1 MTPHRSHDVGTFVL
15 DRWFGPVG
23 RICRAS
29 GTRDRDVFR
38 RINLVLTEIYEMGRL
53 DLLRALRDQVLHPLE
68 LYNAFRQGQ
77 LDHLPTAEDLKP
89 FAAALET
96 WLPRLDVAK
105 STRARYEVELT
116 KLVAGRPKATVAD
129 LPKLLA
135 EHREHCQRVSQRRTF
150 NMARAAAQAFTR
162 DVLGRE
168 HRLWRA
174 VTAVGRLRESP
185 RKGNPL
191 SVARVQELAAQLGP
205 THGPVLWAL
214 CLSGMRSGEYYSQKW
229 EVVGD
234 RVLVH
239 GTKTA
244 GADRFV
250 PFVLPLAAPQTTY
263 SGLAQALNKLTGGHV
278 RPHDTRKTFANWAEQ
293 AGIPRTRRRMYLGH
307 GRRDITDLYE
317 EADVRAFLVEDGDR
331 LRRFLGGDPAQR
343 LRAVQ

>member
-1 MTPHRSHDVGTFVL
+1 MTPHRSHDSGTFVL

-29 GTRDRDVFR
+29 GTRDRDVFA
-38 RINLVLTEIYEMGRL
+38 RINLVLSEIYEMGRL
-53 DLLRALRDQVLHPLE
+53 DLLRALRDRVLHPLE

-96 WLPRLDVAK
+96 WLPRLDVSAG
-105 STRARYEVELT
+105 TRARYQVELT
-116 KLVAGRPKATVAD
+116 KLVTGRPRATVAD

-135 EHREHCQRVSQRRTF
+135 AHRETCQRSGQRRTF
-150 NMARAAAQAFTR
+150 NMARAAAQAFAR
-162 DVLGRE
+162 DVLGAE

-174 VTAVGRLRESP
+174 ITAVGRLRETP

-191 SVARVQELAAQLGP
+191 SIARARELAAQLGG
-205 THGPVLWAL
+205 HGPVLWS
-214 CLSGMRSGEYYSQKW
+214 LSITGMRSGEYFQGRW
-229 EVVGD
+229 EVSGD

-250 PFVLPLAAPQTTY
+250 PFVLPLATPETTY
-263 SGLAQALNKLTGGHV
+263 WGFAQALNKLTGGHV
-278 RPHDTRKTFANWAEQ
+278 RPHDTRKTFATWAEQ
-293 AGIPRTRRRMYLGH
+293 AGIPRTRRRLYLGH

-331 LRRFLGGDPAQR
+331 LRALLAGDPAQR
-343 LRAVQ
+343 LRAMP

>member
-1 MTPHRSHDVGTFVL
+1 MTPHRSHDVGTFVI
-15 DRWFGPVG
+15 DRCFGPVG

-29 GTRDRDVFR
+29 GTTDRDVFT
-38 RINLVLTEIYEMGRL
+38 RINGALDDLYQMGRI
-53 DLLRALRDQVLHPLE
+53 DLLRALRDRVLHPLE

-105 STRARYEVELT
+105 GTRARYQAELE
-116 KLVAGRPKATVAD
+116 KLIDGRPKATVAD
-129 LPKLLA
+129 LPRLLA
-135 EHREHCQRVSQRRTF
+135 EHREACQRSGQRRTY
-150 NMARAAAQAFTR
+150 NMARAAAQAFMR
-162 DVLGRE
+162 DVLGSG

-174 VTAVGRLRESP
+174 ITAVGRLKETP

-191 SVARVQELAAQLGP
+191 SVVRVHELAAQLGP

-214 CLSGMRSGEYYSQKW
+214 CVSGMRSGEYWSRKW
-229 EVVGD
+229 EHVGD
-234 RVLVH
+234 RVAIH

-250 PFVLPLAAPQTTY
+250 PFVQPLASPATTY
-263 SGLAQALNKLTGGHV
+263 WGFAQALNKLTGGHV
-278 RPHDTRKTFANWAEQ
+278 RPHDTRKTFATWAEQ

-317 EADVRAFLVEDGDR
+317 EADVRAFLGEDGER